1 LDSWTAAASAIT
13 HASSPNT
20 VSPSGSIYPA
30 STFPLSHDSFEK
42 SKQLESI
49 AALESKFSPD
59 RLCRHQFEWIRSSSE
74 NRGDEWLPIYVYW
87 KPSRKNTSPSIEEI
101 WKEWMF
107 GMDGC
112 LSVRELMAG
121 WDARWRRNNAG
132 AKSEATRRKKVITL
146 VDTLSE
152 KPNWSNELALR
163 FLKDRYPIPSPSVP
177 HLKNTRAF
185 IKYLQKRDGN
195 ALEDILASS
204 NSYPA

>member
-1 LDSWTAAASAIT
+1 
-13 HASSPNT
+13 
-20 VSPSGSIYPA
+20 
-30 STFPLSHDSFEK
+30 
-42 SKQLESI
+42 
-49 AALESKFSPD
+49 
-59 RLCRHQFEWIRSSSE
+59 
-74 NRGDEWLPIYVYW
+74 
-87 KPSRKNTSPSIEEI
+87 
-101 WKEWMF
+101 MF

-112 LSVRELMAG
+112 LSVHELMAG

-185 IKYLQKRDGN
+185 IEYLQKRDGN